1 RFPTAG
7 ALAAALRGSP
17 HRTSVPTRGIL
28 AGRRGRRVLAGAGLL
43 AVGLGGAALVLRGRA
58 PDLNQRRVVV
68 AVIENRTGDPALDT
82 LGHMTADWVT
92 QGLAQTGLVEVVP
105 SISVMASSLASGAPD
120 PGAGHL
126 DAAGIRAL
134 GREMGA
140 GTVVSGVYYR
150 QGDSIRFQIQIAS
163 ARDGKILRALDPVA
177 APQARPL
184 GAVEAV
190 RQRVMAAL
198 ATLFDSRLS
207 RCATTAS

>member
-1 RFPTAG
+1 PAVARALAHAISRASAPFPGARFPTA
-7 ALAAALRGSP
+7 AECAAALGGP
-17 HRTSVPTRGIL
+17 AHRPGRPSRSFL
-28 AGRRGRRVLAGAGLL
+28 AGRRGRRLAGAAAVLGVAGVAGALLLRRPAPGL
-43 AVGLGGAALVLRGRA
+43 
-58 PDLNQRRVVV
+58 NERRVVV
-68 AVIENRTGDPALDT
+68 AVIENRTGDPALDN

-150 QGDSIRFQIQIAS
+150 Q
-163 ARDGKILRALDPVA
+163 
-177 APQARPL
+177 
-184 GAVEAV
+184 
-190 RQRVMAAL
+190 
-198 ATLFDSRLS
+198 
-207 RCATTAS
+207 